1 MGGPQVF
8 PMNIL
13 TIPFRNTRRKWVKT
27 LLLLLVFTLGV
38 TSIVSLNYVSSVV
51 GESLEKKLT
60 AYGANIL
67 IMPQSEKLTVSY
79 GGFSLGDMVLGVND
93 MSESE
98 VVGKVGRIE
107 LKDRIAVIAPKLVS
121 MAKAGDTTVGVV
133 GVRWDQEKV
142 LKGYWAVNGSYPST
156 DNEVLIGAKAAES
169 LGVSPGS
176 SLPLNDLTVEISGVL
191 MPTGSDDDSV
201 IFVSMDFAQDHFG
214 TADRVNFVEVA
225 ALCAGCPIEDIVV
238 QIQKA
243 LPGTDIQ
250 ALQSIVKQRMYS
262 VNFVKQLI
270 LTVSLVILFIAC
282 CMVGVTMLS
291 SVNERIKEIGLMRS
305 LGFGRTSIFSIFCFE
320 AMLIGSVAGI
330 VGYIG
335 GYGLSLKVLTVLDMA
350 QGAAPAFNAGHMA
363 LTGLLII
370 AVSVL
375 SAFFPA
381 WKASNVQPSE
391 ALIAL

>member
-1 MGGPQVF
+1 
-8 PMNIL
+8 MNIL
-13 TIPFRNTRRKWVKT
+13 TIPLRNTRRKWVKT
-27 LLLLLVFTLGV
+27 LLLLVVFTLGV

-67 IMPQSEKLTVSY
+67 IMPKSEKLTVSY
-79 GGFSLGDMVLGVND
+79 GGFSMGDMVLGVND
-93 MSESE
+93 LSESE
-98 VVGKVGRIE
+98 VVGAVETIE
-107 LKDRIAVIAPKLVS
+107 LRERIAVVAPKLVS
-121 MAKAGDTTVGVV
+121 MAKVGGTAVGVV
-133 GVRWDQEKV
+133 GVRWDKEQV
-142 LKGYWAVNGSYPST
+142 LKGYWAVNGEFPTT
-156 DNEVLIGAKAAES
+156 DNGVVVGAKAASS

-176 SLPLNDLTVEISGVL
+176 NLMLNDVLVTVSGVL

-201 IFVSMDFAQDHFG
+201 VFASMSFAQAHFG
-214 TADRVNFVEVA
+214 TPDRVNFVEVA
-225 ALCAGCPIEDIVV
+225 ALCAGCPIEDIVA
-238 QIQKA
+238 QIQAA

-270 LTVSLVILFIAC
+270 LTVSLIILFIAC

-305 LGFGRTSIFSIFCFE
+305 LGFGRPSIFSIFCFE
-320 AMLIGSVAGI
+320 AMLIGSAAGI
-330 VGYIG
+330 VGYLG
-335 GYGLSLKVLTVLDMA
+335 GYALSLKILSMLDMA
-350 QGAAPAFNAGHMA
+350 QGASPVFNAGRMA
-363 LTGLLII
+363 LTGLLIVT
-370 AVSVL
+370 VSVL

-381 WKASNVQPSE
+381 WKASTVEPSE

>member
-1 MGGPQVF
+1 
-8 PMNIL
+8 MNIL

-27 LLLLLVFTLGV
+27 LLLLVVFTLGV
-38 TSIVSLNYVSSVV
+38 TSIVSLNSVSSVV

-67 IMPQSEKLTVSY
+67 IMPKSEKLTVSY
-79 GGFSLGDMVLGVND
+79 GGFSMGDMVLGAND
-93 MSESE
+93 LSESK
-98 VVGKVGRIE
+98 VVNMVGGIE
-107 LKDRIAVIAPKLVS
+107 LKERIAVVAPKLVS
-121 MAKAGDTTVGVV
+121 MASVGDTVVGVV
-133 GVRWDQEKV
+133 GVRWDKEQV
-142 LKGYWAVNGSYPST
+142 LKGYWAVNGEFPAT
-156 DNEVLIGAKAAES
+156 DNGVVVGAKAASS

-176 SLPLNDLTVEISGVL
+176 SLTLNEIPVTVSGVL

-201 IFVSMDFAQDHFG
+201 VFASMSFAQTHFG
-214 TADRVNFVEVA
+214 KMDRVNFVEVA
-225 ALCAGCPIEDIVV
+225 ALCAGCPIEDIVE
-238 QIQKA
+238 QIQAA

-270 LTVSLVILFIAC
+270 LTVSLIILFIAC

-305 LGFGRTSIFSIFCFE
+305 LGFGRASIFSIFCFE
-320 AMLIGSVAGI
+320 AMLIGFAAGI
-330 VGYIG
+330 MGYIG
-335 GYGLSLKVLTVLDMA
+335 GYALSLKILSMLDMA
-350 QGAAPAFNAGHMA
+350 QGASPVFNVGHMA
-363 LTGLLII
+363 LTGLLIVI
-370 AVSVL
+370 VSVL

-381 WKASNVQPSE
+381 WKASAVEPSE